1 MNPNGQ
7 PSKPRKFEPTLLD
20 VGNDQTPPF
29 FVWRGSDE
37 ESLRPVS
44 TEDILFLLSFKVI
57 GPAFRATAIAELE
70 RRGVSPP
77 QHEA

>member
-7 PSKPRKFEPTLLD
+7 PVKPRKFEPTLLD
-20 VGNDQTPPF
+20 VGDDRTPPF
-29 FVWRGSDE
+29 LVWRGSTE

-44 TEDILFLLSFKVI
+44 TEDILHLLSFEVI
-57 GPAFRATAIAELE
+57 GPKFRAAAIAELE